1 MSKEPTSETSLTIGN
16 RHWGSLA
23 LMWSIGVN
31 LRIPI
36 LAISPLLPFI
46 IREFDLSFAAAGAL
60 FALPT
65 LLMGIFAIPGG
76 LLADR
81 FGARRLIVTAMILL
95 TLGGF
100 ARAAAFHV
108 GTLFASTFLIGV
120 GIGLIQPSL
129 PKIVRELFPHR
140 IGFATAIYSNGFT
153 IGALVA
159 AAITVPVLLPVAG
172 DAAWR
177 GVFALWT
184 VPAAIATFFV
194 IFWRVPIARS
204 TVSGIVNLKLAAR
217 DPAAWIIAYVY
228 FAQSVIFYTLSSW
241 LPTFYQSL
249 GWTPE
254 GAAGLFTT
262 FAAVGVITGL
272 IVPAV
277 SDRIRN
283 RRMMLLISS
292 STALAGILGLTF
304 VPTTLALLWPVLVG
318 AGIVAV
324 FTMTLMLP
332 ADLAGPTQVGTY
344 AGLMLTFGHGAS
356 VLGPPAMGALR
367 DLSGSFVPG
376 MIMVAVIAI
385 SLLVAIWALPEPYGR
400 AATFDPTR

>member
-1 MSKEPTSETSLTIGN
+1 
-16 RHWGSLA
+16 
-23 LMWSIGVN
+23 MWSIGAN

-46 IREFDLSFAAAGAL
+46 IQEFDLSFAAAGAL

-65 LLMGIFAIPGG
+65 LLMGVFAVPGG

-108 GTLFASTFLIGV
+108 GMLFASTFFIGV
-120 GIGLIQPSL
+120 GIGLIQPTL
-129 PKIVRELFPHR
+129 PKIVREIFPRR

-159 AAITVPVLLPVAG
+159 AAFTVPVLLPIAG

-184 VPAAIATFFV
+184 APAAIVTLLV
-194 IFWRVPIARS
+194 IFWRVPVARS
-204 TVSGIVNLKLAAR
+204 MVSGIVNLRQAAR
-217 DPAAWIIAYVY
+217 DPAAWIIAYLY
-228 FAQSVIFYTLSSW
+228 FAQSAIFYTLSSW

-254 GAAGLFTT
+254 GATGVFTT
-262 FAAVGVITGL
+262 FAAVGVVTGL
-272 IVPAV
+272 IVPTL

-283 RRMMLLISS
+283 RRLVLFLSS
-292 STALAGILGLTF
+292 STALVGTLGLAF
-304 VPTTLALLWPVLVG
+304 APTTLALLWPVLVG

-324 FTMTLMLP
+324 FTMTLTLP

-356 VLGPPAMGALR
+356 VLGPPAMGALH

-376 MIMVAVIAI
+376 MIMVVAIAV

-400 AATFDPTR
+400 ADAFSPVQ